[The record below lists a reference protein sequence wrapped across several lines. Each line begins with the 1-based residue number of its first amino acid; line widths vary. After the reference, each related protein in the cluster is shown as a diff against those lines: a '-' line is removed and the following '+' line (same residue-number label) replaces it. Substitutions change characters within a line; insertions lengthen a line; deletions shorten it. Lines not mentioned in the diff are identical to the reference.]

1 MELVFD
7 QRLGPDPL
15 RGVENENTRLALYY
29 RHVGNIPLAKKHLEM
44 ASEVDK
50 DLLATFLICAAYVHG
65 GFGFERDVM
74 QHDKLYKELCEKKY
88 IPAITVFASDLPE
101 ENDFDGISRVFV
113 NSSGF
118 EDMWDEMYKSVQPEL
133 REEWIKK
140 SKIHVCAR
148 MLLARDEDEDEY
160 NEIDQLPLSNQWLA
174 NFGDSSYQNKL
185 DMHLK
190 AALQGNFHSKS
201 IMFRRGCDRGD
212 FYGALNFFT
221 TQNELFTFEHYR
233 TTTDP
238 KLLFKMGN
246 LLSKDRFFER
256 AYVQQCRTAIGI
268 YQHINKWCEYACIEW
283 TLCAKRIP
291 GMCKDL
297 RKEIAKLVWATR
309 ATDSDCWY
317 DIQGPGNV
325 KKNKI

>member
-29 RHVGNIPLAKKHLEM
+29 RHIGNIPLAKKHLEM
-44 ASEVDK
+44 AWDVDH
-50 DLLATFLICAAYVHG
+50 DLLARFLCCVAYLHG
-65 GFGFERDVM
+65 GFGFTRDVV
-74 QHDKLYKELCEKKY
+74 QHNELYKELHEKKY
-88 IPAITVFASDLPE
+88 IPAITVFASDIPD
-101 ENDFDGISRVFV
+101 ENEFDGISRVFV
-113 NSSGF
+113 DNSGF
-118 EDMWDEMYKSVQPEL
+118 EDMWDGMYKPIQPEL
-133 REEWIKK
+133 REEWITK
-140 SKIHVCAR
+140 SKICVCAR
-148 MLLARDEDEDEY
+148 MLIALKEDEDKY
-160 NEIDQLPLSNQWLA
+160 NEIDQLPLSIQWLA

-185 DMHLK
+185 GMHLK
-190 AALQGNFHSKS
+190 AALQGNFNSKS

-233 TTTDP
+233 TTTDL

-256 AYVQQCRTAIGI
+256 AYFHQCRTAIGI
-268 YQHINKWCEYACIEW
+268 YHHVNKWCEYACIEW
-283 TLCAKRIP
+283 VFCAKRIP
-291 GMCKDL
+291 GMYKDL
-297 RKEIAKLVWATR
+297 RKEIAKLIWSTR
-309 ATDSDCWY
+309 FTDSDCWY
-317 DIQGPGNV
+317 EIQDSGNV